1 MWTFEI
7 SWKPRT
13 KGRYMAD
20 VRIDRLG
27 KLMVEYS
34 VDVQPGQII
43 EISGGANAA
52 PLIQAAYKYTLIRG
66 GHPIVRPTLPGI
78 TELMFK
84 YANDEQLQ
92 YLSPIDRWA
101 IEEADGLI
109 RVMSETNTR
118 SLTGVNPARQQLAQK
133 ARGEIRQTMMNR
145 AATDDLA
152 WVLTLFPTDAYAQDA
167 EMSLAEYEDFVY
179 GAGLLDD
186 PDPVARWQEIS
197 AEQQRLIDWLSSRNE
212 IRIQSEGTDLTIQTG
227 GRTWINADGKYNFPD
242 GEIFTG
248 PVEHSASGHVFFTF
262 PSTMSGRS
270 VEGIKLEF
278 KEGKVVSAS
287 ADKNEEYLI
296 STLDTDEGARYL
308 GEFAFGTN
316 RGIQKYTGNTLFD
329 EKIGGTLHMAVGAG
343 YPQSGSQNKSAVHW
357 DMILD
362 LRGGSEVHV
371 DGELFIKDGE
381 FVI

>member
-1 MWTFEI
+1 
-7 SWKPRT
+7 
-13 KGRYMAD
+13 MAD

-34 VDVQPGQII
+34 VDVQPGQVI

-52 PLIQAAYKYTLIRG
+52 PLLQAAYKYTLLRG
-66 GHPIVRPTLPGI
+66 GHPIMRPTISG
-78 TELMFK
+78 TMELMFQH
-84 YANDEQLQ
+84 ANDEQLQ

-109 RVMSETNTR
+109 RVLSETNTR
-118 SLTGVNPARQQLAQK
+118 SLTGVDPARQQLAQK

-145 AATDDLA
+145 AATGDLA

-167 EMSLAEYEDFVY
+167 EMSLYEYEEFVY

-197 AEQQRLIDWLSSRNE
+197 AEQQRLVDWLSSRNE
-212 IRIQSEGTDLTIQTG
+212 IRIQAEGTDFTIQTG
-227 GRTWINADGKYNFPD
+227 GRTWINADGKHNFPD

-248 PVEHSASGHVFFTF
+248 PIEDSANGHVSFTF

-278 KEGKVVSAS
+278 ENGKVVNAS

-316 RGIQKYTGNTLFD
+316 RGIQKYTGSTLFD

-343 YPQSGSQNKSAVHW
+343 YPQSGSKNTSAVHW
-357 DMILD
+357 DMIMD
-362 LRGGSEVHV
+362 LRSGSEVHV
-371 DGELFIKDGE
+371 DGDLFRKDGG
-381 FVI
+381 FVV

>member
-1 MWTFEI
+1 MTEVGKEH
-7 SWKPRT
+7 SV
-13 KGRYMAD
+13 AD
-20 VRIDRLG
+20 IRIDRLG

-34 VDVQPGQII
+34 IDVQPGQVI

-52 PLIQAAYKYTLIRG
+52 PLLQAAYKYTLLRG
-66 GHPIVRPTLPGI
+66 GHPIMRPTISG
-78 TELMFK
+78 TMEMMFQH
-84 YANDEQLQ
+84 ANDEQLQ
-92 YLSPIDRWA
+92 YLSPIDKWA

-109 RVMSETNTR
+109 RVLSETNTR
-118 SLTGVNPARQQLAQK
+118 SLTGVDPARQQLAQK

-145 AATDDLA
+145 AATGDLA

-167 EMSLAEYEDFVY
+167 EMSLFEYEEFVY

-197 AEQQRLIDWLSSRNE
+197 SEQQRLCDWLSSRNE
-212 IRIQSEGTDLTIQTG
+212 IRIQAEGTDFTIQTG
-227 GRTWINADGKYNFPD
+227 GRTWINADGKHNFPD

-248 PVEHSASGHVFFTF
+248 PIEDSANGQVSFTF

-278 KEGKVVSAS
+278 ENGKVVNAS

-296 STLDTDEGARYL
+296 STLDTDEGARHL

-343 YPQSGSQNKSAVHW
+343 YPQSGSKNTSAVHW
-357 DMILD
+357 DMIMD
-362 LRGGSEVHV
+362 LRNGSEVHV
-371 DGELFIKDGE
+371 DGDLFMKDGE
-381 FVI
+381 FVV

>member
-1 MWTFEI
+1 
-7 SWKPRT
+7 
-13 KGRYMAD
+13 MAD

-34 VDVQPGQII
+34 IDVQPGQVV

-52 PLIQAAYKYTLIRG
+52 PLLQAAYKYTLLRG
-66 GHPIVRPTLPGI
+66 GYPIVRPAIPGI
-78 TELMFK
+78 TELMFEH
-84 YANDEQLQ
+84 ATDDQLQ
-92 YLSPIDRWA
+92 YISPIDRWS

-118 SLTGVNPARQQLAQK
+118 SLTGVDPSRQQLAQK

-145 AATDDLA
+145 AATGDLA
-152 WVLTLFPTDAYAQDA
+152 WVLTLFPTEAYAQDA
-167 EMSLAEYEDFVY
+167 EMSLFEYEEFVY

-186 PDPVARWQEIS
+186 PDPVARWREIS
-197 AEQQRLIDWLSSRNE
+197 TEQQRLCGWLASRNE
-212 IRIQSEGTDLTIQTG
+212 IRILAEGTDFTVQAG
-227 GRTWINADGKYNFPD
+227 GRTWINADGKHNFPD

-248 PVEHSASGHVFFTF
+248 PIENSANGHVSFTF
-262 PSTMSGRS
+262 PSTMNGRS

-278 KEGKVVSAS
+278 KDGKVVNAS

-316 RGIQKYTGNTLFD
+316 QGIQKFTGNTLFD

-343 YPQSGSQNKSAVHW
+343 YPQSGSTNKSAVHW
-357 DMILD
+357 DMIMD
-362 LRGGSEVHV
+362 LRNGSEVHV
-371 DGELFIKDGE
+371 DGDLFIKDGK
-381 FVI
+381 FVV

>member
-1 MWTFEI
+1 
-7 SWKPRT
+7 
-13 KGRYMAD
+13 MAD

-34 VDVQPGQII
+34 LDVQPGQVI

-52 PLIQAAYKYTLIRG
+52 PLLQATYKYTLLRG
-66 GHPIVRPTLPGI
+66 GHPIMRPIIPGI
-78 TELMFK
+78 TELMFQH
-84 YANDEQLQ
+84 ASDEQLQ
-92 YLSPIDRWA
+92 YLSPIDRWS
-101 IEEADGLI
+101 IENADGLI

-118 SLTGVNPARQQLAQK
+118 SLTGVDPARQQLAQK

-145 AATDDLA
+145 AATGDLA
-152 WVLTLFPTDAYAQDA
+152 WVLTLFPTEAYAQDA
-167 EMSLAEYEDFVY
+167 EMSLFEYEEFVY

-186 PDPVARWQEIS
+186 PDPVARWKEIS
-197 AEQQRLIDWLSSRNE
+197 AEQQRLIDWLSTRNE
-212 IRIQSEGTDLTIQTG
+212 IRIQAEGTDLTVQTG
-227 GRTWINADGKYNFPD
+227 GRAWINADGKHNFPD

-248 PVEHSASGHVFFTF
+248 PIENSASGHVSFTF
-262 PSTMSGRS
+262 PSTMNGRS

-278 KEGKVVSAS
+278 KDGKVVNAS

-316 RGIQKYTGNTLFD
+316 QGIQEFTGNTLFD

-343 YPQSGSQNKSAVHW
+343 YPQSGSKNQSAVHW
-357 DMILD
+357 DMIMD
-362 LRGGSEVHV
+362 LRNGSEVHV
-371 DGELFIKDGE
+371 DGELFSKDGK
-381 FVI
+381 FVV